1 VEGHG
6 LNSPRFAPITS
17 ICSKAMQN
25 SSGSSD
31 SDELFVSKA
40 NRPLGE
46 VLIEAGL
53 ITASQ
58 IELAL
63 QLQSTSDLRIGE
75 ILASHNWIEQ
85 QTADFFV
92 EKWENLLK
100 QEKKQPLV
108 YYFRTAGLLS
118 EQQIASLIREQQQQA
133 KPKRFHRLAVERGYL
148 KQITVD
154 FFLANIFKI
163 YNTNVFSFAKP
174 YEILS
179 RYNRGETNFR
189 RTELSKAP
197 LMGVSLKG
205 IQLDGSN
212 LREANLNSSNL
223 SESSLIQ
230 TDLALVDL
238 VKAVLT
244 GVNFERANL
253 YQANLRE
260 AHLKEAN
267 FTKANLQGADLREA
281 HLFNAVFAGA
291 DLREAKL
298 PEEYHYEVYYD
309 SQTTFDEQFEPQK
322 AGWKQLDS

>member
-1 VEGHG
+1 MEN
-6 LNSPRFAPITS
+6 LSNSNELLTS
-17 ICSKAMQN
+17 Q
-25 SSGSSD
+25 
-31 SDELFVSKA
+31 A

-46 VLIEAGL
+46 ILIEAGL

-58 IELAL
+58 IEFAL
-63 QLQSTSDLRIGE
+63 QVQSSSNLRVGE
-75 ILASHNWIEQ
+75 ILASHNWIKQ
-85 QTADFFV
+85 QTADFFA
-92 EKWENLLK
+92 EKWANLVNQK
-100 QEKKQPLV
+100 QKKPLI
-108 YYFRTAGLLS
+108 YYFRSAGLLD
-118 EQQIASLIREQQQQA
+118 EEQIAKLIREQKQQS
-133 KPKRFHRLAVERGYL
+133 KPKRFHRLAVEQGYV

-154 FFLANIFKI
+154 FFMANIFNI

-179 RYNRGETNFR
+179 RYNRGEINFR

-212 LREANLNSSNL
+212 LREANLNSCNL

-230 TDLALVDL
+230 SNLALVEL
-238 VKAVLT
+238 NKAVLT

-267 FTKANLQGADLREA
+267 FTKANLQGADLTNA
-281 HLFNAVFAGA
+281 HLLNAVFSGA
-291 DLREAKL
+291 DLRETKL
-298 PEEYHYEVYYD
+298 ATEYPYEVYYD
-309 SQTTFDEQFEPQK
+309 SKTTFDSKFEPQQ
-322 AGWKQLDS
+322 AGWKLLD

>member
-1 VEGHG
+1 
-6 LNSPRFAPITS
+6 
-17 ICSKAMQN
+17 MQN
-25 SSGSSD
+25 SPNSNKFLISNT
-31 SDELFVSKA
+31 K
-40 NRPLGE
+40 RPLGE

-58 IELAL
+58 IEFAL
-63 QLQSTSDLRIGE
+63 QLQANSDLRIGE

-85 QTADFFV
+85 QTADFFA
-92 EKWENLLK
+92 ERWTKLLE
-100 QEKKQPLV
+100 QDKKKPLV
-108 YYFRTAGLLS
+108 YYFRSAGLLN
-118 EQQIASLIREQQQQA
+118 EQQIAVLIREQKQQV
-133 KPKRFHRLAVERGYL
+133 KPKRFHRLAVQKGYL

-154 FFLANIFKI
+154 FFLANIYNI

-189 RTELSKAP
+189 RTQLIKAP

-212 LREANLNSSNL
+212 LRQANLSSSNL
-223 SESSLIQ
+223 SRSSLIQ
-230 TDLALVDL
+230 SDLALVEL

-267 FTKANLQGADLREA
+267 FTKANLQGADLRQA

-291 DLREAKL
+291 DLRQAKL
-298 PEEYHYEVYYD
+298 ADEYPYEVFYD
-309 SQTTFDEQFEPQK
+309 SRTTFDSKFEPQK
-322 AGWKQLDS
+322 TGWKQID

>member
-1 VEGHG
+1 MQDSF
-6 LNSPRFAPITS
+6 NS
-17 ICSKAMQN
+17 N
-25 SSGSSD
+25 
-31 SDELFVSKA
+31 ELFIPKT

-58 IELAL
+58 IEFAL
-63 QLQSTSDLRIGE
+63 QLQSTSKMRVGE
-75 ILASHNWIEQ
+75 ILASHNWIDQ
-85 QTADFFV
+85 KTADFFA
-92 EKWENLLK
+92 EKWAKLLK
-100 QEKKQPLV
+100 QKQKKPLI
-108 YYFRTAGLLS
+108 YYFRSAGLLN
-118 EQQIASLIREQQQQA
+118 EQQIAALIREQKQQE
-133 KPKRFHRLAVERGYL
+133 KPKRFHRLAVEKGYI

-154 FFLANIFKI
+154 FFLAHIFNI

-212 LREANLNSSNL
+212 LRQANLNSSNL

-230 TDLALVDL
+230 ADLALVDL
-238 VKAVLT
+238 VKAILT
-244 GVNFERANL
+244 RVNFERANL
-253 YQANLRE
+253 YQANLKE
-260 AHLKEAN
+260 AHLKETN
-267 FTKANLQGADLREA
+267 FSKANLQKADLREA

-298 PEEYHYEVYYD
+298 PTEYTYTVYYD
-309 SQTTFDEQFEPQK
+309 NQTVFDERFKPEA
-322 AGWKQLDS
+322 AGWKQL

>member
-1 VEGHG
+1 MPK
-6 LNSPRFAPITS
+6 SFD
-17 ICSKAMQN
+17 SK
-25 SSGSSD
+25 D
-31 SDELFVSKA
+31 LFIPKT

-46 VLIEAGL
+46 ILIEAGL

-58 IELAL
+58 IEFAL
-63 QLQSTSDLRIGE
+63 QLQSESNLRVGE

-85 QTADFFV
+85 KTADFFA
-92 EKWENLLK
+92 EKWEKLLK
-100 QEKKQPLV
+100 QKQKKPLI
-108 YYFRTAGLLS
+108 YYFRSAGLLD
-118 EQQIASLIREQQQQA
+118 EQQIAILIREQKKQL
-133 KPKRFHRLAVERGYL
+133 KPKRFHRLAVEKGYI

-154 FFLANIFKI
+154 FFLANIFNI

-189 RTELSKAP
+189 RTELSNAP

-212 LREANLNSSNL
+212 MRQANLNNSNL

-230 TDLALVDL
+230 ADLALIDL

-244 GVNFERANL
+244 KVNFERANL
-253 YQANLRE
+253 YQANLKE

-267 FTKANLQGADLREA
+267 FSKANLQKADLREA

-291 DLREAKL
+291 DLRETKL
-298 PEEYHYEVYYD
+298 PTEYHYTVYYD
-309 SQTTFDEQFEPQK
+309 AQTMFDPQFDPQK
-322 AGWKQLDS
+322 SGWKQL

>member
-1 VEGHG
+1 
-6 LNSPRFAPITS
+6 
-17 ICSKAMQN
+17 MQN
-25 SSGSSD
+25 SSD
-31 SDELFVSKA
+31 NNDLFISNT

-58 IELAL
+58 IEFAL
-63 QLQSTSDLRIGE
+63 QLQSSSNLRIGE

-85 QTADFFV
+85 QTADFFA
-92 EKWENLLK
+92 EKWAKLLK
-100 QEKKQPLV
+100 QKSKKPLI
-108 YYFRTAGLLS
+108 YYFRSAGLLN
-118 EQQIASLIREQQQQA
+118 EQQIAALIREQKQQT
-133 KPKRFHRLAVERGYL
+133 KSKRFHRLAVEKGYL

-154 FFLANIFKI
+154 FFLANIFNI

-212 LREANLNSSNL
+212 LRQANLNSANL
-223 SESSLIQ
+223 SDSSLIQ
-230 TDLALVDL
+230 ADLALVDF
-238 VKAVLT
+238 VKAILT

-253 YQANLRE
+253 YQANLKE

-267 FTKANLQGADLREA
+267 FSKANLQRADLREA
-281 HLFNAVFAGA
+281 HLFNAVFSGA

-298 PEEYHYEVYYD
+298 PEECPYNVYYD
-309 SQTTFDEQFEPQK
+309 AQTVFDKQFEPQQL
-322 AGWKQLDS
+322 GWKQLT

>member
-1 VEGHG
+1 MQKSS
-6 LNSPRFAPITS
+6 NS
-17 ICSKAMQN
+17 N
-25 SSGSSD
+25 
-31 SDELFVSKA
+31 ELFISNI

-58 IELAL
+58 IEFAL
-63 QLQSTSDLRIGE
+63 QLQSHSDLRIGE

-85 QTADFFV
+85 KTADFFA
-92 EKWENLLK
+92 EKWNKLLEQK
-100 QEKKQPLV
+100 QKKPLV
-108 YYFRTAGLLS
+108 YYFRSAGLLN
-118 EQQIASLIREQQQQA
+118 EQQIAVLIRDRKQQA
-133 KPKRFHRLAVERGYL
+133 KPKRFHRIAVERGYL

-154 FFLANIFKI
+154 FFLANIFNI

-179 RYNRGETNFR
+179 RYNKGETNFR

-212 LREANLNSSNL
+212 LRQANLNSCNL

-230 TDLALVDL
+230 TDLALVEL
-238 VKAVLT
+238 VKAILT

-267 FTKANLQGADLREA
+267 FTKANLQKADLRQA
-281 HLFNAVFAGA
+281 HLLNASFAGA

-298 PEEYHYEVYYD
+298 PAEYPYEVFYD
-309 SQTTFDEQFEPQK
+309 SKTTFDVGFEPQQ
-322 AGWKQLDS
+322 AGWKQLD

>member
-1 VEGHG
+1 M
-6 LNSPRFAPITS
+6 P
-17 ICSKAMQN
+17 N
-25 SSGSSD
+25 SSID
-31 SDELFVSKA
+31 NELFLPKG

-46 VLIEAGL
+46 ILIEAGL

-63 QLQSTSDLRIGE
+63 QIQSTSHLRIGE

-92 EKWENLLK
+92 EKWSEILQQK
-100 QEKKQPLV
+100 QKKPLV
-108 YYFRTAGLLS
+108 YYFRLAGLLT
-118 EQQIASLIREQQQQA
+118 EQQIASLIREQKQQA

-154 FFLANIFKI
+154 FFLANIFQI

-223 SESSLIQ
+223 SDSSFIQ

-267 FTKANLQGADLREA
+267 FTKANLQGADLSDA

-291 DLREAKL
+291 DLRETKL
-298 PEEYHYEVYYD
+298 QEEYHYEVFYD
-309 SQTTFDEQFEPQK
+309 SQTTFDDQFEPEK
-322 AGWKQLDS
+322 AGWKKLEADSE

>member
-1 VEGHG
+1 MQKSS
-6 LNSPRFAPITS
+6 NSLS
-17 ICSKAMQN
+17 N
-25 SSGSSD
+25 N
-31 SDELFVSKA
+31 DELLISKA

-46 VLIEAGL
+46 ILIEAGL
-53 ITASQ
+53 LTASQ
-58 IELAL
+58 IEFAL
-63 QLQSTSDLRIGE
+63 QLQSSSELRIGE

-85 QTADFFV
+85 QTADFFAD
-92 EKWENLLK
+92 EWAKLLK
-100 QEKKQPLV
+100 EKQKKPLV
-108 YYFRTAGLLS
+108 FYFRSAGLLN
-118 EQQIASLIREQQQQA
+118 EQQIAVLIREQKQQL
-133 KPKRFHRLAVERGYL
+133 KPKRFHRLAVEKGYL

-154 FFLANIFKI
+154 FFLANIFNI

-212 LREANLNSSNL
+212 LRQANLNNSNL
-223 SESSLIQ
+223 SDSSLIQ
-230 TDLALVDL
+230 TDMAQAEL

-260 AHLKEAN
+260 AHLKAAN
-267 FTKANLQGADLREA
+267 FTKANLQRADLRQA
-281 HLFNAVFAGA
+281 HLHNAVFAGA

-298 PEEYHYEVYYD
+298 SPEYPYEVYYD
-309 SQTTFDEQFEPQK
+309 SQTSFDDQFKPQQ
-322 AGWKQLDS
+322 AGWKKIDLKL